1 MLLFCRLLFDKLQIA
16 STFLLRSDD
25 SCRLSRNIFVV
36 AGCVSDWF
44 VGDDDVWR
52 SKEETLDDSK
62 TRNMSKD
69 NGKLILPDKI
79 LGA

>member
-25 SCRLSRNIFVV
+25 SCRLLRNIFVV
-36 AGCVSDWF
+36 AGFVSDWF